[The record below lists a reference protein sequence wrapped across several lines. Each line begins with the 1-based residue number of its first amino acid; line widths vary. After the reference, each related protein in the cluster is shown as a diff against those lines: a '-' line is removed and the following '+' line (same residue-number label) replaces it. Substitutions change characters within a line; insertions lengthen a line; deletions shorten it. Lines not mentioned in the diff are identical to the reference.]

1 MHADRGGKSEDK
13 VKNEDDDNDDFD
25 DGMLLYTQ
33 PPELLQPISQ
43 VYDVKGPENNVPG
56 IP

>member
-1 MHADRGGKSEDK
+1 MNADRGGTSEDDN
-13 VKNEDDDNDDFD
+13 KNEDDNDDDFD
-25 DGMLLYTQ
+25 NGTLLDTQ

-43 VYDVKGPENNVPG
+43 VYDVKGPDNNDPD